1 MAQFYSFFGSLIR
14 FFELELKDKMLFESV
29 NGSQSTDHIQLSR
42 NKSQDRCTRYQ
53 VPCTKILSE

>member
-29 NGSQSTDHIQLSR
+29 NGSQSTDHSQWQLAI
-42 NKSQDRCTRYQ
+42 KS
-53 VPCTKILSE
+53 VFK